1 MRESRSGSQILFGHL
16 PEQTIDANGG
26 IWKVK
31 RWNDPRVESAI
42 DTGALREEL
51 IRAAFA
57 WREANEDGGFVDDL
71 YAQRPVRVK
80 SLNRDEGI
88 YCEPFPRLYMC
99 QRCKRLHDEPMG
111 KCECGNTKRRGQLP
125 FVGYHDACGT
135 IKTPYVRKCPTH
147 GQRAVRFPGTASAA
161 ELVFFCPVCNNIID
175 RGFGA
180 ACDCDQGG
188 TLSFT
193 VHRSGTVF
201 KPRGISMINPPRREV
216 LVQIEQAGG
225 GERALEWVLDGM
237 SGRRLTESG
246 AAQNPSSIRK
256 LLEERGF
263 DTATIDAMIAAMPA
277 SSEPQPKG
285 PILQP
290 LLRVDAERQA
300 KQIALATFESRV
312 RVSDLL
318 GQATQAGLRELYE
331 VQYPAA
337 LHKAGFERVEL
348 IDRFPV
354 LTAQFGYTRGKPN
367 PGDSR
372 LRTYR
377 DQSGDYTVYGELAQT
392 EALLIRLDPRMV
404 HGWLASRGVML
415 EPFEDHRGAAEA
427 ILSQMGSADRP
438 NEVTQLVTEVVHSLS
453 HAFIK
458 RAAVYAGIERSALS
472 EVVLPTA
479 FSFFVYAAARGDFV
493 LGGLQALFE
502 SELHHLLNG
511 LVDDEHRCAL
521 DPGCED
527 TGSACAV
534 CLHLGEPSCRMFNTA
549 LSRKALAGGAGYF
562 DMTAGT
568 PQFSDA

>member
-31 RWNDPRVESAI
+31 RWNDPKIESAI

-57 WREANEDGGFVDDL
+57 WKDKNEDGGFVDDL
-71 YAQRPVRVK
+71 YAHRTVRVK

-88 YCEPFPRLYMC
+88 YCEPFPRLYLC
-99 QRCKRLHDEPMG
+99 QTCKRLHDEPMG
-111 KCECGNTKRRGQLP
+111 KCQCGSSKRRGQLP
-125 FVGYHDACGT
+125 FVGYHDVCGS
-135 IKTPYVRKCPTH
+135 IKTPYVRKCPVH
-147 GQRAVRFPGTASAA
+147 GQRAVKFPGTASAA
-161 ELVFFCPVCNNIID
+161 ELIFYCPVCSDTIH

-188 TLSFT
+188 ALSFT

-216 LVQIEQAGG
+216 LAQIEQAGG
-225 GERALEWVLDGM
+225 GERALEWVLEGM
-237 SGRRLTESG
+237 MGRRLTESG

-263 DTATIDAMIAAMPA
+263 DEATIDAMLSAMPVSTA
-277 SSEPQPKG
+277 PKTKTLV
-285 PILQP
+285 LQP
-290 LLRVDAERQA
+290 DLRADAERQA
-300 KQIALATFESRV
+300 KQIALATFESRMT
-312 RVSDLL
+312 VSGLL
-318 GQATQAGLRELYE
+318 DQATQPVLRDLYE
-331 VQYPAA
+331 IQYPDA
-337 LHKAGFERVEL
+337 LQRAGFERVEL

-354 LTAQFGYTRGKPN
+354 LTAQFGYTRGAPT

-377 DQSGDYTVYGELAQT
+377 DQNGDYTVYGELAQT
-392 EALLIRLDPRMV
+392 EALLIRLDPRVV
-404 HGWLASRGVML
+404 HRWLVMRGVTL
-415 EPFEDHRGAAEA
+415 ETFEDHRGASEA
-427 ILSQMGSADRP
+427 ILAQMGATDAP
-438 NEVTQLVTEVVHSLS
+438 NDVTHLVTEVVHSIS

-472 EVVLPTA
+472 EVVLPAA

-502 SELHHLLNG
+502 SDLHHLING

-562 DMTAGT
+562 DVTADA